1 MSDSG
6 CDYENFCLE
15 LIDGSLVGVIVE
27 IFLAIYAFVGIAA
40 VADGYLAVGLEVLVA
55 RWRVP
60 EDVAG
65 ASFMALGAAE
75 GETPGER
82 GEAILGRAA
91 RREIGRA
98 WNAAIDGAFGAGVRA
113 LSERKL

>member
-15 LIDGSLVGVIVE
+15 LIDGSLAGVIVE

-40 VADGYLAVGLEVLVA
+40 VAVGYLAVGLEVLVA

-65 ASFMALGAAE
+65 ASFMALGAAAPE
-75 GETPGER
+75 IVVNVVSTIKGGIAVS
-82 GEAILGRAA
+82 GDAEAAPRAA
-91 RREIGRA
+91 RTRTLADPARTRELG
-98 WNAAIDGAFGAGVRA
+98 
-113 LSERKL
+113 